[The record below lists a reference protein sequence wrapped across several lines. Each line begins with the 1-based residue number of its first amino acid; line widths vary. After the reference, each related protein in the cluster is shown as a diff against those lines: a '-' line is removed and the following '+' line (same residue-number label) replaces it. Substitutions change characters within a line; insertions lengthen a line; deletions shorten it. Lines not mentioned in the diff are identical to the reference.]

1 MVSASTLSVGD
12 RNTDGKKSS
21 GRGDRPACRYVTI
34 PPEHV
39 SRCDQGDVAD
49 DNGVSSVSRWGRHQ
63 TFARLTMLVSRAD
76 GSFIGFFAWRSNFV
90 AKSSWSRAKAGAL
103 LYVRVFRR

>member
-1 MVSASTLSVGD
+1 MVTDVLNTQMVSASTLSVGD
-12 RNTDGKKSS
+12 RNTDDDKKSS

-63 TFARLTMLVSRAD
+63 TFARLTMFGLQGRWFLHWFLCVEE
-76 GSFIGFFAWRSNFV
+76 
-90 AKSSWSRAKAGAL
+90 
-103 LYVRVFRR
+103 